1 MARENTTSKEATGRL
16 KNDLPV
22 ETIESRIRR
31 FTMNSSHSPIKQYL
45 WSIYSMLD
53 TVVGTLG

>member
-1 MARENTTSKEATGRL
+1 MARENITSKEATGRL
-16 KNDLPV
+16 KTDLPV
-22 ETIESRIRR
+22 ETIESRIQR

-45 WSIYSMLD
+45 WSIYYMLD